1 MSFRPPSRSNRPA
14 SGLRTAARP
23 NTGFRRLDTA
33 NGQKPIGSR
42 TVGLDTHVQ
51 IEHRPITQHGMMGMK
66 TASAGPMRKIAD
78 RNYYEKE
85 LKGKLIEI
93 VNEIDSMKEQMATAE
108 SDKVEMAK
116 LEKSRNALMNE
127 VREYEGKL
135 ADYNLALDK
144 MRSGADIMNLQGM
157 TQEILRKNEQEK
169 MRVDAIFLE
178 RKNLESQILGME
190 ETVSAIQHEMQ
201 QSQPDGAEFN
211 KMLAEYERL
220 DALTADKERKLNS
233 IQRKYHEIRESLSSN
248 EYAYHLKAM
257 ELQKQQHAL
266 NQHKL
271 ELQRETNGS
280 MDAEQIKMQI
290 LEKVKKDNKV
300 LQQTLEAINATEDK
314 VETLQSAV
322 DQKEKD
328 LSAMEEY
335 SKQSHKYEQLFDRDR
350 KMQAFIDQYEENQS
364 ATATQIEALKEDN
377 YGLLL
382 HISDNERNDGSA
394 SSTQT
399 RMSEMRKDISFKR
412 QQKDEAQN
420 TLLYSEK
427 ELEKRQLE
435 LEKINNLDDKIS
447 VELQSIDEQ
456 TQQHREEMAAFKTH
470 SEIQS
475 EYKQEKQKLFRLKME
490 TQQAKEAMEKK
501 VLEMAQKSDVINSKL
516 NENAYHNELKEMET
530 KISKLSQNIFSVED
544 TIAEFK
550 REGQYETISTQVIEM
565 QTSINSLLLQELA
578 LES

>member
-1 MSFRPPSRSNRPA
+1 
-14 SGLRTAARP
+14 
-23 NTGFRRLDTA
+23 
-33 NGQKPIGSR
+33 
-42 TVGLDTHVQ
+42 
-51 IEHRPITQHGMMGMK
+51 
-66 TASAGPMRKIAD
+66 MRKIAD

-108 SDKVEMAK
+108 SDKIEMAK

-169 MRVDAIFLE
+169 MRIDAIFLE
-178 RKNLESQILGME
+178 RKNLESQIHGME
-190 ETVSAIQHEMQ
+190 ETVSAIQHEMT
-201 QSQPDGAEFN
+201 QSQRDGTEFS

-220 DALTADKERKLNS
+220 DALTVDKERKLNS

-280 MDAEQIKMQI
+280 MDPEQIKMQI
-290 LEKVKKDNKV
+290 LEKVKKDNKA

-314 VETLQSAV
+314 VESLQSAV

-328 LSAMEEY
+328 LLAMQEY

-350 KMQAFIDQYEENQS
+350 KMQAFIDQYEENHS
-364 ATATQIEALKEDN
+364 ATVAQIEALKEDN

-394 SSTQT
+394 NSTQT

-412 QQKDEAQN
+412 QQKNEAQN

-427 ELEKRQLE
+427 ELEKRQIE
-435 LEKINNLDDKIS
+435 LEKINNLDEKIK

-456 TQQHREEMAAFKTH
+456 AQQYRDEMAAFMTH
-470 SEIQS
+470 SEIQT

-550 REGQYETISTQVIEM
+550 REGQYEGIAAQVTEM
-565 QTSINSLLLQELA
+565 QASINSLLLQELA
-578 LES
+578 LET